1 VIRYGDEV
9 MTGFEYA
16 AAAAMVQAGLLRE
29 GFTVARAIS
38 LRYDGRLR
46 DGLTPSR
53 TASWGYSG
61 NPFGD
66 DECGKFYARAMSVW
80 SMLLASQGYVY
91 DGPAGHIGFKPVW
104 QPENHASFFT
114 AAEGWG
120 LFRQIRVAN
129 LQTEQIDVR
138 YGRLRLNSLA
148 FELPAGADPGQLS
161 VRLADVEI
169 PATFAAV
176 ENEVRVTL
184 KRPVSVDPQNALTV
198 NIVLRKRREP
208 ARP

>member
-1 VIRYGDEV
+1 

-16 AAAAMVQAGLLRE
+16 AAAAMVQAGMLRE
-29 GFTVARAIS
+29 GFTVVRAIA

-91 DGPAGHIGFKPVW
+91 DGPAGHLGFKPVW
-104 QPENHASFFT
+104 QPNDHASIFT

-120 LFRQIRVAN
+120 LFTQQRKGDR
-129 LQTEQIDVR
+129 QTERIDVR
-138 YGRLRLNSLA
+138 HGLLRVASLG
-148 FELPAGADPGQLS
+148 FQVPEDRKPTRVS
-161 VRLADVEI
+161 VRAGQEAAASTFTVSGGEVRIELERPVVLGAGQAVLVEI
-169 PATFAAV
+169 G
-176 ENEVRVTL
+176 L
-184 KRPVSVDPQNALTV
+184 K
-198 NIVLRKRREP
+198 
-208 ARP
+208 